1 MTYCLAIKIN
11 DGLVFASDSRT
22 NAGLDNISTYSKMFT
37 FNVGDRAFVILTS
50 GNLSTSQAVYHRI
63 EKDMAS
69 NDAVRSLNT
78 CADIE
83 EVATYIGEL
92 NVEYQSK
99 AQENLNQGSSLLGS
113 YFIVGGQIKGQDP
126 NLLLVYP
133 EGNFI
138 YMSDDQPYL
147 QIGEIKYGK
156 PILDR
161 MIYQNISLGDAA
173 RVALLSLDS
182 TMRSDLTVGP
192 PIDLVVFKKDEI
204 NLDFQE
210 QLKLDSPFFK
220 ELSDIWAEQI
230 DKGVRK
236 LPKFHW
242 EKSD

>member
-11 DGLVFASDSRT
+11 NGLVFASDSRT

-63 EKDMAS
+63 EKDLDS
-69 NDAVRSLNT
+69 KNAVRSLNT

-99 AQENLNQGSSLLGS
+99 TQENLNQGSAMLGS
-113 YFIVGGQIKGQDP
+113 YFIVGGQIKGHDP

-147 QIGEIKYGK
+147 QIGEIKY
-156 PILDR
+156 
-161 MIYQNISLGDAA
+161 
-173 RVALLSLDS
+173 LSL
-182 TMRSDLTVGP
+182 
-192 PIDLVVFKKDEI
+192 IHI
-204 NLDFQE
+204 
-210 QLKLDSPFFK
+210 
-220 ELSDIWAEQI
+220 
-230 DKGVRK
+230 
-236 LPKFHW
+236 
-242 EKSD
+242 

>member
-22 NAGLDNISTYSKMFT
+22 NAGLDNISTYSKMFS

-63 EKDMAS
+63 EKDLESKNA
-69 NDAVRSLNT
+69 AKSLNT

-99 AQENLNQGSSLLGS
+99 AQENLNQGSALLGS

-173 RVALLSLDS
+173 RVALLS
-182 TMRSDLTVGP
+182 
-192 PIDLVVFKKDEI
+192 
-204 NLDFQE
+204 
-210 QLKLDSPFFK
+210 
-220 ELSDIWAEQI
+220 
-230 DKGVRK
+230 
-236 LPKFHW
+236 
-242 EKSD
+242 

>member
-1 MTYCLAIKIN
+1 MTTCGHMVHNMLW
-11 DGLVFASDSRT
+11 
-22 NAGLDNISTYSKMFT
+22 
-37 FNVGDRAFVILTS
+37 TS
-50 GNLSTSQAVYHRI
+50 
-63 EKDMAS
+63 
-69 NDAVRSLNT
+69 
-78 CADIE
+78 
-83 EVATYIGEL
+83 
-92 NVEYQSK
+92 
-99 AQENLNQGSSLLGS
+99 
-113 YFIVGGQIKGQDP
+113 
-126 NLLLVYP
+126 
-133 EGNFI
+133 
-138 YMSDDQPYL
+138 YL
-147 QIGEIKYGK
+147 QYHNAFPFLENNIVKLK

-204 NLDFQE
+204 NLNFQE

-242 EKSD
+242 EKNN

>member
-1 MTYCLAIKIN
+1 MYK
-11 DGLVFASDSRT
+11 R
-22 NAGLDNISTYSKMFT
+22 
-37 FNVGDRAFVILTS
+37 
-50 GNLSTSQAVYHRI
+50 Q
-63 EKDMAS
+63 
-69 NDAVRSLNT
+69 
-78 CADIE
+78 
-83 EVATYIGEL
+83 L

-236 LPKFHW
+236 LPKFLW